1 MMFFFIVDSH
11 TLDFIHGPSKRSY
24 TGYPILYY
32 VHTCSISRLPL
43 DTILKQESKKEFFR
57 GMQIK
62 QSTADEVLT
71 CKGTGDGSRVQGLV
85 SPDFQGK
92 DVFTLAM
99 SSNNRPW
106 VQV

>member
-1 MMFFFIVDSH
+1 MFFFCVDSH
-11 TLDFIHGPSKRSY
+11 TLDFIPGPSKRSY
-24 TGYPILYY
+24 AGYPIMYY

-43 DTILKQESKKEFFR
+43 DTISKQESKSRQFFR

-62 QSTADEVLT
+62 QSTADEVLPCT
-71 CKGTGDGSRVQGLV
+71 GTGDGFLVQGLV